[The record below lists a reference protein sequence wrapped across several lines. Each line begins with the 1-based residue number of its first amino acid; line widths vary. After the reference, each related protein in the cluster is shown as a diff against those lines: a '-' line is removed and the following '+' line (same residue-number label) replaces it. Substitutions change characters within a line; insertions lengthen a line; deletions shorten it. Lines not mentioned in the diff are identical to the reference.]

1 MQQKKIYFIQNLLDD
16 INKIIENS
24 NIQKK
29 HIQKLKNFFVMPQ
42 INDIDQYELL
52 FCIDQNIL
60 KFIDYKFIKL

>member
-29 HIQKLKNFFVMPQ
+29 HIQKLKNFFVIPQ